1 MLQFLLTL
9 TDESNHGKIEHLY
22 NKYHDYMMKCAVTK
36 FKSLGRSNYTYDAED
51 AVQNAFMKITKY
63 IDKID
68 FSRDEKDV
76 KNYCLAILSNEIC
89 NVLSDNQENYEFDEE
104 FSSAGEYNFIEELKM
119 KECYGEIVRAIEKL
133 DDKYCTTLQLFFCK
147 EMTPNEIAEL
157 MGISPKTVYTR
168 LARGKKLL
176 LETLKGAIVNG

>member
-51 AVQNAFMKITKY
+51 AVQNAFMKITRY
-63 IDKID
+63 IDNID

-104 FSSAGEYNFIEELKM
+104 FSSAGEYNFIEELN
-119 KECYGEIVRAIEKL
+119 L
-133 DDKYCTTLQLFFCK
+133 TQK
-147 EMTPNEIAEL
+147 EMSEMLHMSESSYSDIETGKSNCGTL
-157 MGISPKTVYTR
+157 TTV
-168 LARGKKLL
+168 LL
-176 LETLKGAIVNG
+176 LSIQEDPTHFLSTVNVEFQKWYAKEMMPV

>member
-36 FKSLGRSNYTYDAED
+36 FKSSGRSNYTYDAED
-51 AVQNAFMKITKY
+51 AVQNAFMKITRY
-63 IDKID
+63 IDNID

-89 NVLSDNQENYEFDEE
+89 NVLSDNHEDCELNEE
-104 FSSAGEYNFIEELKM
+104 FCSEKEYNFVEEL
-119 KECYGEIVRAIEKL
+119 EIQESYNEVVKAIKALDEK
-133 DDKYCTTLQLFFCK
+133 YSTTLYLVFCK
-147 EMTPNEIAEL
+147 ENTINQVAEM
-157 MGISPKTVYTR
+157 MGITPKTVYTR

-176 LETLKGAIVNG
+176 LDSLKGANING

>member
-68 FSRDEKDV
+68 FSRGEKDV

-89 NVLSDNQENYEFDEE
+89 NVLSDNQENYVELISTRSTLEMKLWSTLLSGFT
-104 FSSAGEYNFIEELKM
+104 NFIYHLLTSAFNKSAEEVSD
-119 KECYGEIVRAIEKL
+119 EV
-133 DDKYCTTLQLFFCK
+133 
-147 EMTPNEIAEL
+147 TPEA
-157 MGISPKTVYTR
+157 
-168 LARGKKLL
+168 
-176 LETLKGAIVNG
+176 LEVTSSIGFSKIFPFKFT